1 MSETLEFPDVPHIDV
16 ASDLIAKFTAYNG
29 PVESN
34 SFRNFL
40 GVRTRC
46 EYLPEPYQSWAGTM
60 QGLPVGRYSDGIHD
74 AAEWC
79 GVLSAVLEAKDQIV
93 GVELGAGWAPWLVCA
108 AAAARQKGITKQFL
122 VAVEAEARNIG
133 FIRTHFLDNG
143 ITPGDHTIIKA
154 MCSAAAGFNLAKLI
168 SDLPIVDFIHVDIQG
183 YELEVIEPALT
194 ILTRRVNRLIIGTH
208 GRELDGKMFGLMS
221 KSGWML
227 EHEKISVHRSSDL
240 SLIEDGVQVWKN
252 RTALVRAAENA
263 SQKQDTVNSGTKRR
277 ASVLARIRMLQIGSR
292 KKSLR

>member
-1 MSETLEFPDVPHIDV
+1 MEFPDVPHVDV
-16 ASDLIAKFTAYNG
+16 ASDLIAKFTPYHG
-29 PVESN
+29 PVEPD

-46 EYLPEPYQSWAGTM
+46 EYLPESYQSWAGKM

-79 GVLSAVLEAKDQIV
+79 GVLSAVLEAKEQIV

-108 AAAARQKGITKQFL
+108 ATAARQKGITKQFF
-122 VAVEAEARNIG
+122 VAVEAKARNIG

-154 MCSAAAGFNLAKLI
+154 MCSAAAGFDLAKLI

-183 YELEVIEPALT
+183 CELEIIEPAVFTLD
-194 ILTRRVNRLIIGTH
+194 RRVSRLIIATH
-208 GRELDGKMFGLMS
+208 GRELDGKVFGLMS
-221 KSGWML
+221 KRGWML

-240 SLIEDGVQVWKN
+240 ALLEDGVQVWKN
-252 RTALVRAAENA
+252 RAASFPVAENA
-263 SQKQDTVNSGTKRR
+263 WRNKNVADLAAKLSRGLLAKFRMRQTRSRR
-277 ASVLARIRMLQIGSR
+277 NDLA
-292 KKSLR
+292 